1 MIPRIAAAAGA
12 LAIFATAQAAF
23 AAPTPA
29 TPAPMSMPAP
39 VAIPAASGPPVA
51 LTLTQAEDIA
61 LASSP
66 ALAFARAQYAQAAAG
81 VGSARSGALPNI
93 AITGSTIRSKSSNFG
108 SQSGTGNGNGGGS
121 IFSTSTSASLALRQL
136 IVDGG
141 RIRAATQAAR
151 FSTDAARL
159 NLERQIQTVQFG
171 VAQSYYLA
179 LQARHLLITAQDSL
193 NLAQVQEKLVNA
205 QYKAGVVSNAD
216 VLTAQLP
223 VAQAQLAVAQA
234 QNGEQTQIALLL
246 DTMGLSS
253 QTPVT
258 IADEGAGSVQVPAL
272 TSVLDMALRQR
283 PDLLAAQASFDAANA
298 SVRAARLGLFPT
310 IAGTGSDGTSAN
322 KVDTIPGTGN
332 YGNSYSLGLNLSFP
346 LFDGGLTH
354 AQTASAQAAADQAAA
369 NLKAAQLLV
378 SLNVQQAYLGIVTAQ
393 AGLNAAEVEYSQAR
407 TVLDVTNAQYKSG
420 VTTLP
425 LLLNAQVGLSK
436 AESDRVNALY
446 TYKTAWQQLLLAEG
460 VIGQ

>member
-1 MIPRIAAAAGA
+1 MTLRIAAAAGA
-12 LAIFATAQAAF
+12 LAIFAMARAAF
-23 AAPTPA
+23 GAPAPATPSPMPTPA
-29 TPAPMSMPAP
+29 T
-39 VAIPAASGPPVA
+39 IPAGSSGPVA

-81 VGSARSGALPNI
+81 IGSARSGALPNL
-93 AITGSTIRSKSSNFG
+93 AITGSTSRSKSSNVNG
-108 SQSGTGNGNGGGS
+108 NSQSGTGNGTSGGPT
-121 IFSTSTSASLALRQL
+121 FFTSTSASLGLRQL

-159 NLERQIQTVQFG
+159 NLERQIQTVQFN

-179 LQARHLLITAQDSL
+179 LQARHQLITAQDTL

-234 QNGEQTQIALLL
+234 QNGEQTQLALLL
-246 DTMGLSS
+246 DTMGLPA
-253 QTPVT
+253 QTSVS
-258 IADEGAGSVQVPAL
+258 IADEGAGSIPVPGL
-272 TSVLDMALRQR
+272 LSLLDTAQKQR

-310 IAGTGSDGTSAN
+310 VSGTGSDGTARN
-322 KVDTIPGTGN
+322 V
-332 YGNSYSLGLNLSFP
+332 GNSYSLGFNLSFP
-346 LFDGGLTH
+346 LFDGGLTR

-369 NLKAAQLLV
+369 NLKTAQLLV
-378 SLNVQQAYLGIVTAQ
+378 SLNVQQAYLGILTAQ
-393 AGLNAAEVEYSQAR
+393 AGLNAAQVEYSQAR

-446 TYKTAWQQLLLAEG
+446 SYKTAWQQLLLAEG